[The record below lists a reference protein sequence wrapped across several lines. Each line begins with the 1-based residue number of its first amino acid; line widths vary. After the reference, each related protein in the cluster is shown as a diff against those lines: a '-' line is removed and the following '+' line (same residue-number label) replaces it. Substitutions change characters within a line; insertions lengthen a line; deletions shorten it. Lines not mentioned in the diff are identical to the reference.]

1 MKTIRKCSRGQVW
14 FLIDPYLPREYDGSV
29 QGKNRPWLIVSND
42 VCNQTSPV
50 LTAVPLTT
58 QTKNNLPVHVEFNDG
73 KLTQIILCEQVRTIS
88 ESLLHNSGSYYKYT
102 LSPEIMQEVDNAL
115 AIQLNITLS
124 FPNAERFWKSLESL
138 IRTKVLKAVDE
149 SKVSAIDISKLS
161 CLIDKNI
168 EDLVKKTVEPE
179 QIMETHIVEL
189 PEEPT
194 TTPIHIIPTLEP
206 LTPIVDKKKREY
218 HKWTN
223 TEKKE
228 FVDKYYKYGCDAT
241 AAFFGMSRQ
250 NAIKNYSRFNKEL
263 KDGKIN

>member
-14 FLIDPYLPREYDGSV
+14 FLVDPYLPREYDGSV

-42 VCNQTSPV
+42 ACNQSSTI

-58 QTKNNLPVHVEFNDG
+58 QAKNNLPVHVEFNDG
-73 KLTQIILCEQVRTIS
+73 KLTQTILCEQVRTIS

-115 AIQLNITLS
+115 AIQLNVTLS

-149 SKVSAIDISKLS
+149 SKVSAIDIGKLS
-161 CLIDKNI
+161 CLIDKNV

-179 QIMETHIVEL
+179 QIMETSVVEL
-189 PEEPT
+189 PEEPA
-194 TTPIHIIPTLEP
+194 TTP
-206 LTPIVDKKKREY
+206 TPIVDKKKREY
-218 HKWTN
+218 RKWTN

-228 FVDKYYKYGCDAT
+228 FVDKYYKYGCDAI
-241 AAFFGMSRQ
+241 AKEYGMSRQ
-250 NAIKNYSRFNKEL
+250 NAMKNYSRFNKEL
-263 KDGKIN
+263 KDGKID

>member
-14 FLIDPYLPREYDGSV
+14 FLVDPYLPREYDGSV

-42 VCNQTSPV
+42 TCNQSSPI

-58 QTKNNLPVHVEFNDG
+58 QPKSNLPVHVEFNDG
-73 KLTQIILCEQVRTIS
+73 KLTQIILCEQIRTIS

-149 SKVSAIDISKLS
+149 SKVSAIDIGKLS
-161 CLIDKNI
+161 CLIDKNV

-179 QIMETHIVEL
+179 QMIETHIVEL
-189 PEEPT
+189 PEEPK
-194 TTPIHIIPTLEP
+194 PAPAI
-206 LTPIVDKKKREY
+206 DKKKREY
-218 HKWTN
+218 RKWTN

-241 AAFFGMSRQ
+241 AKEYSMSRQ
-250 NAIKNYSRFNKEL
+250 SAMKNYSRFNKEL
-263 KDGKIN
+263 KDEKTDK

>member
-14 FLIDPYLPREYDGSV
+14 FLVDPYLPREYDGSV

-42 VCNQTSPV
+42 ACNQSSPI

-58 QTKNNLPVHVEFNDG
+58 QVKNNLPVHVEFNDG
-73 KLTQIILCEQVRTIS
+73 KQTQTILCEQIRTIS

-149 SKVSAIDISKLS
+149 SKVSAIDIGKLS
-161 CLIDKNI
+161 CLIDKNV
-168 EDLVKKTVEPE
+168 EDLVKKAVEPE

-189 PEEPT
+189 PEEPVT
-194 TTPIHIIPTLEP
+194 TTTS
-206 LTPIVDKKKREY
+206 LTPIVNKKKREY
-218 HKWTN
+218 RKWTN

-228 FVDKYYKYGCDAT
+228 FVDKYYKYGCDAI
-241 AAFFGMSRQ
+241 AKEYGMSRQ
-250 NAIKNYSRFNKEL
+250 NAMKNYSRFNKEL